1 MVLAGATSDPPGKE
15 GLAHLTEHLIFQAP
29 REGGMSAHEFY
40 DGSGVEVQ
48 GETSPDATRFA
59 VTVHRERFAE
69 LLKFELARMSDP
81 LSSLDSAKVRRELH
95 ILREEDASQ
104 HPRWRQEAMNSLF
117 RALFPGGSS
126 LIREPGN
133 ESINGL
139 TLDDARQF
147 VEAHYQPAS
156 MQLFIVGDFS
166 WAQAEEIL
174 GKVNTVTKSSAGNL
188 ERKLASTSS
197 PPPGRPINKMIQHQ
211 GFVAENVL
219 HIGWPLPPHVD
230 MVGIEPLLV
239 PLVSSVVP
247 RIEGPALGKYPAWLP
262 QGALG
267 EKTISLVST
276 RQGGV
281 ILVSAQLPPKAVPA
295 KIAAN
300 IINEVDLLASKIET
314 NPKTFAS
321 VQYKVTQSRLRET
334 EDADYRIS
342 RLMQQHA
349 LGDDRL
355 SRDYFTDLNAVTPR
369 EAADF
374 ARAWLRKSSARLVLV
389 SPMKA
394 KGAVATPITIASS
407 SSPATDPPVPP
418 LGASPEALFPNG
430 RFVWKK
436 LPSGLEIAVLSRPR
450 SAINTFLLGVRATSR
465 NPDLEPIGP
474 FVEVAR
480 GTLLCPASAMA
491 CQKSVNAT
499 SFRAL
504 VSSLGESL
512 LDSARYLLGV
522 AIMPRY
528 DWNAAAKD
536 WLGPLLEKR
545 EGMPDAIAN
554 RDFQA
559 ALWGSH
565 PKGKRVSM
573 DLLRRVSL
581 RDLLQWEDANIR
593 PENTLLIA
601 VTNKDPDQVAVI
613 LAGVMQRW
621 RVSPPLPTMPKP
633 SVPDLADT
641 HPLQVS
647 YVADPSLESARFA
660 FGCLMPSLGTF
671 TDRAAAKMV
680 GDWAYRLLFSQL
692 RIQSD
697 ASYSTAMQVNAYASG
712 ETSML
717 GTLDVSMDSVGQA
730 VALFRALFD
739 RPRAFDE
746 RQLRHMKELRI
757 RRVALQN
764 LTGSDIATEVFD
776 RWSFHMG
783 NPTPL
788 REFEEIRHVTA
799 KQLGAIWD
807 VCRQNAVLQV
817 RTSQPLQSRS
827 ER

>member
-1 MVLAGATSDPPGKE
+1 VQFGRDSL
-15 GLAHLTEHLIFQAP
+15 LQA
-29 REGGMSAHEFY
+29 
-40 DGSGVEVQ
+40 
-48 GETSPDATRFA
+48 
-59 VTVHRERFAE
+59 
-69 LLKFELARMSDP
+69 
-81 LSSLDSAKVRRELH
+81 
-95 ILREEDASQ
+95 
-104 HPRWRQEAMNSLF
+104 
-117 RALFPGGSS
+117 
-126 LIREPGN
+126 
-133 ESINGL
+133 
-139 TLDDARQF
+139 
-147 VEAHYQPAS
+147 
-156 MQLFIVGDFS
+156 
-166 WAQAEEIL
+166 
-174 GKVNTVTKSSAGNL
+174 
-188 ERKLASTSS
+188 
-197 PPPGRPINKMIQHQ
+197 
-211 GFVAENVL
+211 
-219 HIGWPLPPHVD
+219 
-230 MVGIEPLLV
+230 
-239 PLVSSVVP
+239 
-247 RIEGPALGKYPAWLP
+247 
-262 QGALG
+262 
-267 EKTISLVST
+267 
-276 RQGGV
+276 
-281 ILVSAQLPPKAVPA
+281 
-295 KIAAN
+295 
-300 IINEVDLLASKIET
+300 
-314 NPKTFAS
+314 
-321 VQYKVTQSRLRET
+321 
-334 EDADYRIS
+334 
-342 RLMQQHA
+342 
-349 LGDDRL
+349 
-355 SRDYFTDLNAVTPR
+355 
-369 EAADF
+369 
-374 ARAWLRKSSARLVLV
+374 
-389 SPMKA
+389 
-394 KGAVATPITIASS
+394 
-407 SSPATDPPVPP
+407 
-418 LGASPEALFPNG
+418 
-430 RFVWKK
+430 
-436 LPSGLEIAVLSRPR
+436 R
-450 SAINTFLLGVRATSR
+450 SA
-465 NPDLEPIGP
+465 
-474 FVEVAR
+474 
-480 GTLLCPASAMA
+480 
-491 CQKSVNAT
+491 
-499 SFRAL
+499 
-504 VSSLGESL
+504 
-512 LDSARYLLGV
+512 
-522 AIMPRY
+522 
-528 DWNAAAKD
+528 
-536 WLGPLLEKR
+536 
-545 EGMPDAIAN
+545 PDAIAN

-717 GTLDVSMDSVGQA
+717 GTLDVSMDNVGQA